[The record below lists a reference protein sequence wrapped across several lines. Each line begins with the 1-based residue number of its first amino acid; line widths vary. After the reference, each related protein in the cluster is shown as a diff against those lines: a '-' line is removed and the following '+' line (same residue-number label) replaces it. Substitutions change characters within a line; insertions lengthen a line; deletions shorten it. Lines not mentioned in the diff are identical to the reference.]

1 MSNIKNN
8 NCRKIDCRII
18 NDYYMDFMLSK
29 NDSKINELTLNEN
42 YITKLDFSN
51 QQKKYVVSDISW
63 INSTPSDT
71 ILKNIGFTGVDNG
84 FISYDKDMTGND
96 EFLELYTNSTF
107 DLSSFGDK
115 FFVTEVTGNTHTYT
129 YPIEVKEDYTAL
141 KGGFYQGFFKIE
153 GDNYQTLPN
162 KINKEWNFVFNLR
175 RRKYETNSNI
185 LNEKHPNNNGMFLY
199 IGTRA
204 ENKFWEI
211 YEYGMRNDDNVN
223 DTQYIEG
230 DYFASSEPDEIYIK
244 EQISLDNIELYDSD
258 GYPIIDSNIY
268 EIETDNKFII
278 FNQTKD
284 GYNIKTWKDD
294 YKFILTGKTIS
305 NNINYFQYLNNS
317 KDGYNKNNIHELH
330 EELKKNYDIHKDI
343 KNNAFGLKIN
353 DDGSITY
360 RYITNCEL
368 LEETSYPNIV
378 KLDEWTN
385 IRLKMIRKR
394 TVEHSNCNE
403 GKMML
408 FIYVNGYLKFI
419 SKELPEIILKPL
431 DDSPNKQE
439 GVPYNI
445 SIGGGS
451 QGLCERI
458 ILDYYKNTEHEL
470 PIEKSFAGTF
480 IGDIKSFEFFSV

>member
-1 MSNIKNN
+1 MSNINNKNH
-8 NCRKIDCRII
+8 RRIDCRLI
-18 NDYYMDFMLSK
+18 NDMYMDFMLSK
-29 NDSKINELTLNEN
+29 SHGGHDLSLNGN
-42 YITKLDFSN
+42 NIIASLDFDK
-51 QQKKYVVSDISW
+51 QQKIHVISNVAW
-63 INSTPSDT
+63 DKSVKSDT
-71 ILKNIGFTGVDNG
+71 VLKNIGFTGVDNG
-84 FISYDKDMTGND
+84 FISYDRDRIGND
-96 EFLELYTNSTF
+96 EFLKLYTESSF
-107 DLSSFGDK
+107 DLSTYGDK
-115 FFVTEVTGNTHTYT
+115 FFVTEVTGNTHMYT
-129 YPIEVKEDYTAL
+129 YPIEFNDDYTSL

-153 GDNYQTLPN
+153 GNKYQTLPH
-162 KINKEWNFVFNLR
+162 KIDNEWDFVFNLR
-175 RRKYETNSNI
+175 RRNYETNSDI
-185 LNEKHPNNNGMFLY
+185 LNKTHPENKGFFFF

-230 DYFASSEPDEIYIK
+230 DYFASSEPDEIYLK

-330 EELKKNYDIHKDI
+330 EELKENYDIHKDI

-360 RYITNCEL
+360 RYMTNCEL
-368 LEETSYPNIV
+368 VEETSYPNIV

-394 TVEHSNCNE
+394 TVEHSDFNE

-431 DDSPNKQE
+431 DDNPNKQE

-451 QGLCERI
+451 QGLCERV

>member
-1 MSNIKNN
+1 M
-8 NCRKIDCRII
+8 
-18 NDYYMDFMLSK
+18 
-29 NDSKINELTLNEN
+29 
-42 YITKLDFSN
+42 
-51 QQKKYVVSDISW
+51 
-63 INSTPSDT
+63 
-71 ILKNIGFTGVDNG
+71 
-84 FISYDKDMTGND
+84 
-96 EFLELYTNSTF
+96 
-107 DLSSFGDK
+107 
-115 FFVTEVTGNTHTYT
+115 FF
-129 YPIEVKEDYTAL
+129 
-141 KGGFYQGFFKIE
+141 
-153 GDNYQTLPN
+153 
-162 KINKEWNFVFNLR
+162 
-175 RRKYETNSNI
+175 
-185 LNEKHPNNNGMFLY
+185 Y

-244 EQISLDNIELYDSD
+244 EQISLDNVELYDSD

-431 DDSPNKQE
+431 DDNPNKQE